1 MAQVLILGGRSDIG
15 LAFAHICAQNGYEV
29 CLAARRPERLAD
41 DVRDI
46 ATRYQVHVET
56 REFDAENSAEHA
68 DWFNQL
74 GQTPDIVL
82 YAAGYL
88 GDIEQA
94 TKDNAEL
101 ERIMQVNA
109 RGAMTILEAAAR
121 AMEHRGSGT
130 IIGISSVAGER
141 GRKSNYHYGAAK
153 AALTTFLSGLRNR
166 LAGTGIHVMTV
177 KPGFVATRMLEGMQT
192 PAALTATPE
201 RCATDIYRAVQSR
214 RDVVYST
221 WHWRYVMAVIRNIPE
236 RLFKK
241 MSI

>member
-1 MAQVLILGGRSDIG
+1 MAQALILGGRSDIG
-15 LAFAHICAQNGYEV
+15 LAFAHICAHKGYDI

-41 DVRDI
+41 DIRDI
-46 ATRYQVHVET
+46 ATRYQVQAQAC
-56 REFDAENSAEHA
+56 EFDAENGAGHVA
-68 DWFNQL
+68 WFSQRDTL
-74 GQTPDIVL
+74 PDVVL

-88 GDIEQA
+88 GDAEQA
-94 TKDNAEL
+94 RSDHTEL

-109 RGAMTILEAAAR
+109 RGAMTILEAAAT
-121 AMEHRGSGT
+121 AMEKRGSGT

-166 LAGTGIHVMTV
+166 LSGTGIQVITV
-177 KPGFVATRMLEGMQT
+177 KPGFVATRMLGGMQT

-201 RCATDIYRAVQSR
+201 RCAADIFNAMRAG